1 MINPISNNNSFSQ
14 NVNNTIS
21 KNNTSLNEHL
31 ILTFFDGRQI
41 SFETYQM
48 REISPDFLAKHLG
61 DEKIVLPDWITVE
74 DMTSFIAIYQK
85 GVEYITEYTDK
96 EKLLKISEFFQNE
109 SFTFSLISDVIMPR
123 LTIENSLGFL
133 SLTYDKL
140 KVASKANGEIDN
152 IWFDFFIKCLDIV
165 GKNLSYYFKKGKSN
179 DISNFDVKI
188 LDELYE
194 KFSAFLITSN
204 YVITEDV
211 ALDTLRGS
219 AILLSNLQVMI
230 AFLMKSRA
238 QKSFFDLLTNEYMK
252 ICSEE
257 NINELNTLPNP
268 TFLLK
273 INSNEIESYYEEY
286 KVDISMNLKQ
296 IVFVVFYRKSDDSFN
311 VAFKLVEYSNYN
323 NNNPKN
329 SSFRIVTFISSVI
342 IDEIS
347 NRQINV
353 KSISNNKSMH
363 SIYKIN
369 NVKNLLHSSIGND
382 SHYITLKIFL
392 KPCFIHSML
401 TSYLLYNFNE
411 LYNQLNIQK
420 ISKQLLVLVLKN
432 KHYGS
437 ITEDKIVIS
446 LLNWRKYIIL
456 NIIVDDEINI
466 REDITEIVEYIKWEN
481 VSLHLLFEFII
492 KYGKNISS
500 EDIEHIFI
508 QAFEN
513 RAKGQ
518 NGLTNSTANAPTI
531 ATTSQDDNKYF
542 NKFVMEEL
550 ISKNINKFYI
560 EASKKINYPDLFS
573 ENKKLNKLNTFN
585 TSNFLKESS
594 NYYSNLNTRSNENL
608 INKKCSRHNKSFSI
622 TSEKSK
628 YSVDS
633 KKTSKVE
640 NPTEHIKQHNYLY
653 KNITKQNNLNKS
665 HGSLQTLSNYSTK
678 PKNPVKPR
686 LKEREFFLND
696 ISSIHN
702 HLNTSSNVLKKKAS
716 VTKIKPIISY
726 MTTSTNKS
734 MQKRSTSNL
743 QMSSKKLHKSKSRDI
758 FKVPIFLNKK

>member
-31 ILTFFDGRQI
+31 IFTFSDGRQI

-48 REISPDFLAKHLG
+48 REISPDFLAKHFG

-96 EKLLKISEFFQNE
+96 EKLLKISEYFENE

-123 LTIENSLGFL
+123 LTIENSVSFL
-133 SLTYDKL
+133 SLSYDKL

-165 GKNLSYYFKKGKSN
+165 GKNLSYYFKKGKCN
-179 DISNFDVKI
+179 DISTFDVKI

-230 AFLMKSRA
+230 TFLMKSRA

-342 IDEIS
+342 IDEIL

-353 KSISNNKSMH
+353 KSITNNKSMH

-411 LYNQLNIQK
+411 LYNQPNIQK

-446 LLNWRKYIIL
+446 LLNWRK
-456 NIIVDDEINI
+456 
-466 REDITEIVEYIKWEN
+466 
-481 VSLHLLFEFII
+481 
-492 KYGKNISS
+492 
-500 EDIEHIFI
+500 
-508 QAFEN
+508 
-513 RAKGQ
+513 
-518 NGLTNSTANAPTI
+518 
-531 ATTSQDDNKYF
+531 
-542 NKFVMEEL
+542 
-550 ISKNINKFYI
+550 
-560 EASKKINYPDLFS
+560 
-573 ENKKLNKLNTFN
+573 
-585 TSNFLKESS
+585 
-594 NYYSNLNTRSNENL
+594 
-608 INKKCSRHNKSFSI
+608 
-622 TSEKSK
+622 
-628 YSVDS
+628 
-633 KKTSKVE
+633 
-640 NPTEHIKQHNYLY
+640 
-653 KNITKQNNLNKS
+653 
-665 HGSLQTLSNYSTK
+665 
-678 PKNPVKPR
+678 
-686 LKEREFFLND
+686 
-696 ISSIHN
+696 
-702 HLNTSSNVLKKKAS
+702 
-716 VTKIKPIISY
+716 
-726 MTTSTNKS
+726 
-734 MQKRSTSNL
+734 
-743 QMSSKKLHKSKSRDI
+743 
-758 FKVPIFLNKK
+758 